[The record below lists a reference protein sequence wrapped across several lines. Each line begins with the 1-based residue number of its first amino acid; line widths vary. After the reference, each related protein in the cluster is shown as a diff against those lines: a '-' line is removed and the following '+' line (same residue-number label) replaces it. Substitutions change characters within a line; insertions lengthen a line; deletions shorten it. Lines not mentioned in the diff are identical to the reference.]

1 MSEHVYFLTIG
12 LPLLAILLI
21 VGMRTVASVQT
32 ARARFDTEQ
41 SYKALAE
48 NAVAAQARAAAALA
62 AIEASMADMQAR
74 LASVEKILKE
84 VE

>member
-21 VGMRTVASVQT
+21 VGMRTLASVQT
-32 ARARFDTEQ
+32 ARVRFNTEE
-41 SYKALAE
+41 SYRALADQ
-48 NAVAAQARAAAALA
+48 AVAAQTKAAVALG
-62 AIEASMADMQAR
+62 AIEASVADVQAR